1 MDGTRARTA
10 PETLAGVRPVE
21 PARRPLDSAESLPET
36 LAGVRPVEPARRP
49 FDSAQSRWVDAV
61 LAVVPILATVVV
73 VAASPT
79 TSPDDS
85 VPAIF
90 ELLGL
95 GLWLTLIGGVV
106 AAITG
111 SSTIGRWALGSV
123 AILAVGQVACG
134 LGGHGSFG
142 DAWFAVQSLAVV
154 GCAAAVTPLALTR
167 R

>member
-10 PETLAGVRPVE
+10 PETLAEVRPVE
-21 PARRPLDSAESLPET
+21 PVAPPHSVT
-36 LAGVRPVEPARRP
+36 G
-49 FDSAQSRWVDAV
+49 SRWVDAV
-61 LAVVPILATVVV
+61 LAVVPIVATVIV
-73 VAASPT
+73 VAVSPT
-79 TSPDDS
+79 TSPDDA

-111 SSTIGRWALGSV
+111 SSTLGRWALGSV
-123 AILAVGQVACG
+123 AILAAGQVACG

-142 DAWFAVQSLAVV
+142 DAWFATQSLAVV
-154 GCAAAVTPLALTR
+154 ACAAVVTPLALTHR
-167 R
+167 K

>member
-21 PARRPLDSAESLPET
+21 PASPPPD
-36 LAGVRPVEPARRP
+36 PAT
-49 FDSAQSRWVDAV
+49 SRWVDAV
-61 LAVVPILATVVV
+61 LAVVPIVATVVI

-79 TSPDDS
+79 TSPDDAA
-85 VPAIF
+85 PAIF

-111 SSTIGRWALGSV
+111 STTISRWALGSV
-123 AILAVGQVACG
+123 VILAAGQVACG
-134 LGGHGSFG
+134 VGGHGSFG
-142 DAWFAVQSLAVV
+142 DAWFAVQSVAVV
-154 GCAAAVTPLALTR
+154 TCAAVVTPLALTR
-167 R
+167 RQ

>member
-21 PARRPLDSAESLPET
+21 PA
-36 LAGVRPVEPARRP
+36 ARTDEDAHNRLI
-49 FDSAQSRWVDAV
+49 DAV
-61 LAVVPILATVVV
+61 LAAVPILATVII

-85 VPAIF
+85 EPAIF

-111 SSTIGRWALGSV
+111 SVTIGRWALASV
-123 AILAVGQVACG
+123 AVLAASQVACG
-134 LGGHGSFG
+134 LGGHGSLG
-142 DAWFAVQSLAVV
+142 DAWFAAQSLAVV
-154 GCAAAVTPLALTR
+154 ACAAIVTPLALTHR
-167 R
+167 K

>member
-10 PETLAGVRPVE
+10 PETLTGVRPVE
-21 PARRPLDSAESLPET
+21 PVARPREA
-36 LAGVRPVEPARRP
+36 ARN
-49 FDSAQSRWVDAV
+49 RWVDAV
-61 LAVVPILATVVV
+61 LAAVPIAATVVV

-79 TSPDDS
+79 TSPDDA
-85 VPAIF
+85 VPAVF

-111 SSTIGRWALGSV
+111 STTLSRWALGSV
-123 AILAVGQVACG
+123 AILAAGQVACG

-142 DAWFAVQSLAVV
+142 DAWFAVQSVAVV
-154 GCAAAVTPLALTR
+154 TCAAVVTPLALTHR
-167 R
+167 K

>member
-10 PETLAGVRPVE
+10 PESLAEVRPVE
-21 PARRPLDSAESLPET
+21 PA
-36 LAGVRPVEPARRP
+36 
-49 FDSAQSRWVDAV
+49 AQPQSVSGNRWVEAV
-61 LAVVPILATVVV
+61 LAIAPIVATVVV

-79 TSPDDS
+79 TSPDDA

-111 SSTIGRWALGSV
+111 STTLGRWALGSV

-142 DAWFAVQSLAVV
+142 DAWFAAQSLAVV
-154 GCAAAVTPLALTR
+154 ACAAVVTPLALTDR